1 MTDPK
6 FLADTIVLLRRGL
19 AITRTIAA
27 LATDIGD
34 GEAAE
39 REIELAERA
48 EEFLKWAEQQ
58 EEDTDQ

>member
-1 MTDPK
+1 MTNQDIIT
-6 FLADTIVLLRRGL
+6 LVRRGL

-48 EEFLKWAEQQ
+48 EEFLTWAEQQ
-58 EEDTDQ
+58 EEDTER